1 MDDKKLQLMKEERI
15 KRFKKLIGLN
25 EDFGFDTAD
34 KEPSNY
40 DDIAK
45 ELRVIHNSIKPNMDD
60 YMTSIV
66 RMNVKGLAERVLKMG
81 AKDRYFEEGEA
92 AQVSNPNVYP
102 ELDEYI
108 DRLTL
113 GVQNLIT
120 KELNKAGDDPE
131 MPYKAEYIVSGLIK
145 GLQAPIV

>member
-1 MDDKKLQLMKEERI
+1 MDYYLLTRNTIAMDDKKLQLMKEERI
-15 KRFKKLIGLN
+15 RRFKKLIGLN
-25 EDFGFDTAD
+25 EDYSGVPEGAAICDPVAKPMD
-34 KEPSNY
+34 EDGAPAPS
-40 DDIAK
+40 
-45 ELRVIHNSIKPNMDD
+45 M
-60 YMTSIV
+60 
-66 RMNVKGLAERVLKMG
+66 
-81 AKDRYFEEGEA
+81 
-92 AQVSNPNVYP
+92 NPNVYP